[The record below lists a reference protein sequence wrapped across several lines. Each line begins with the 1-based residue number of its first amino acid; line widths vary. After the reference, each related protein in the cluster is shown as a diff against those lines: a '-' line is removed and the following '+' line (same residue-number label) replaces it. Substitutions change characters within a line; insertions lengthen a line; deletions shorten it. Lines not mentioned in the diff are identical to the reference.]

1 MFSVGLVYESPR
13 WLDKNLLKLKVGVYG
28 FLTRIAWTRK
38 SLFPSASERQYSRQL
53 WSRHAVACAADDLEL
68 FNDAGVPLGLSY
80 SDYSP
85 LEAAG
90 GSFSHPFKMDDN
102 TEKPT
107 MDSLELFIGFAEPD
121 LHAARLDFDTVV
133 SQTSPH
139 EDRHGRVKQ
148 LRKRRF
154 EATSDAVTNDNP
166 LSTPSSISLSSY
178 SGVGARGSINEDQ
191 LSLVHDEPKALQG
204 RQRLHDQTSLAEVD
218 QLFNDWVKD
227 YPKAQFGAS
236 FSKGVGVINI
246 AGPKNRGY
254 RPTASSE
261 VPLAAY
267 HGVPSIT
274 ELDSSAPLLS
284 LLFSL
289 IPLLLPHVAY
299 PYQQD
304 SLVGIHSSRSNT
316 SISETESHAYAVQM
330 FENLHFRNHNQNED
344 FASEQALLPSQ
355 NIIDSSMPHG
365 VSLVSSRFKFE
376 NQFQNYMS
384 PEVMS
389 KRAKLNDVAR
399 FECKHCNARF
409 KVKGYLTRHLKKHS
423 ASKAFKCPFYTEP
436 KSGTSVTKCHP
447 SGGFSRRDTYKTHLK
462 ALHFIY
468 PPGTRSAER
477 SYTNGRCAGCFQYFE
492 NNAVWLETHIET
504 GACLGAVENQEFNVK
519 SEYD

>member
-1 MFSVGLVYESPR
+1 M
-13 WLDKNLLKLKVGVYG
+13 
-28 FLTRIAWTRK
+28 
-38 SLFPSASERQYSRQL
+38 
-53 WSRHAVACAADDLEL
+53 ACAADDLEL

-85 LEAAG
+85 LEAAS
-90 GSFSHPFKMDDN
+90 GSFSHPFKMDDSA
-102 TEKPT
+102 EKHSV
-107 MDSLELFIGFAEPD
+107 DDFELFMGFAEPVI
-121 LHAARLDFDTVV
+121 HAARLDFDSVV

-139 EDRHGRVKQ
+139 EDMHARVKQ

-154 EATSDAVTNDNP
+154 EATRDASANENT

-178 SGVGARGSINEDQ
+178 SGAGALGSVNEDQ
-191 LSLVHDEPKALQG
+191 LSLTHDEPKAL
-204 RQRLHDQTSLAEVD
+204 HDRKRMDDHISLAEVD

-227 YPKAQFGAS
+227 CPKVQFGAS
-236 FSKGVGVINI
+236 FSKGVGAINV
-246 AGPKNRGY
+246 AGPKSRGY
-254 RPTASSE
+254 RPTATSE
-261 VPLAAY
+261 VSLAAY
-267 HGVPSIT
+267 HGAPSIT

-289 IPLLLPHVAY
+289 IPLLLPHVLY

-304 SLVGIHSSRSNT
+304 SLVPINSSRSNI
-316 SISETESHAYAVQM
+316 SISEAESHAYAVQM
-330 FENLHFRNHNQNED
+330 FENLHFQNHSQNED
-344 FASEQALLPSQ
+344 FANDQALVPSQ
-355 NIIDSSMPHG
+355 NTSGPTMPHSG
-365 VSLVSSRFKFE
+365 SLLGSRFKFE

-384 PEVMS
+384 PEVMP
-389 KRAKLNDVAR
+389 KRAKLNEVAR
-399 FECKHCNARF
+399 FECKHCHARF

-423 ASKAFKCPFYTEP
+423 ASKAFKCPFYAEP
-436 KSGTSVTKCHP
+436 KNGSSVTKCHP

-504 GACLGAVENQEFNVK
+504 GACLGAAENQEPNVK
-519 SEYD
+519 SECD

>member
-1 MFSVGLVYESPR
+1 MLSVGLVHESPR

-53 WSRHAVACAADDLEL
+53 WSRNAVACAADDLEL
-68 FNDAGVPLGLSY
+68 FNDVGVPSGLSY

-85 LEAAG
+85 SEATS
-90 GSFSHPFKMDDN
+90 GSFSHPFKMDDSS
-102 TEKPT
+102 EKPT
-107 MDSLELFIGFAEPD
+107 MDSLESFIGFAEPD
-121 LHAARLDFDTVV
+121 FRATRLDFDAMA
-133 SQTSPH
+133 SRTSPH
-139 EDRHGRVKQ
+139 EDRRSKVKQ
-148 LRKRRF
+148 SRKRRF
-154 EATSDAVTNDNP
+154 NATNDAATSDNSF
-166 LSTPSSISLSSY
+166 STPSSISMSLY
-178 SGVGARGSINEDQ
+178 SGADAHGSANEDQ
-191 LSLVHDEPKALQG
+191 LSLVHDETKTLHN
-204 RQRLHDQTSLAEVD
+204 RQRSHDQSSLTEVD

-236 FSKGVGVINI
+236 FSKGIGAINI
-246 AGPKNRGY
+246 AGPKGRGY

-267 HGVPSIT
+267 PGVPSIT
-274 ELDSSAPLLS
+274 ESDSSAPSLS
-284 LLFSL
+284 SSFSSVPSL
-289 IPLLLPHVAY
+289 SPHLVY

-304 SLVGIHSSRSNT
+304 SLAGINSSRSNT
-316 SISETESHAYAVQM
+316 SISEVESHAYAVQM
-330 FENLHFRNHNQNED
+330 FENLHFRNQNED
-344 FASEQALLPSQ
+344 FVNEQALLPSHKP
-355 NIIDSSMPHG
+355 IGPSMPYG
-365 VSLVSSRFKFE
+365 VSSVGNRFKFE
-376 NQFQNYMS
+376 NQFQDYMS

-389 KRAKLNDVAR
+389 KKAKLNDVAR
-399 FECKHCNARF
+399 FECKYCNAKF

-436 KSGTSVTKCHP
+436 KNATNVTKCHP

-504 GACLGAVENQEFNVK
+504 GACSGAVEN
-519 SEYD
+519 